1 MKKILNK
8 IGQVLQVVLAAPVKW
23 PGKVG
28 NILKYIAVG
37 LGILETVMEQEKP
50 PPEKSADDGTEHT
63 SSDKSPEFTRPVADD
78 SGAQMLPKE
87 RSEGDAVE

>member
-8 IGQVLQVVLAAPVKW
+8 IGAVLQVVLAAPLKL

-37 LGILETVMEQEKP
+37 LGVLETVLKKEDDKP
-50 PPEKSADDGTEHT
+50 PPEGIDQPEVQADP
-63 SSDKSPEFTRPVADD
+63 SDRAME
-78 SGAQMLPKE
+78 E
-87 RSEGDAVE
+87 RGDANETE